1 MHIDVPYIDPI
12 PEGVTAKI
20 FKQTNVCRVEPQPY
34 DPKTFQLETET
45 ITHADGTTETRPADV
60 HNVIRWRHVLDEDGK
75 QVMGEDGEPKIES
88 NAKFVRWSDGSLTLH
103 IGEEV
108 LRVTETDKIDMYDC
122 FVPGDVVRARILS
135 MGDTRSYY
143 LTTAANEL
151 GVVRAKSPFTGE
163 LMVAASWEEME
174 CPSTGQRCKRK
185 VAKVE

>member
-12 PEGVTAKI
+12 SEGVTAKI

-108 LRVTETDKIDMYDC
+108 LRVTETDMSGEHQY
-122 FVPGDVVRARILS
+122 VYARHPGVLQGVKHIESRLQMAPRNLDSATHSRLTRRVDARHVKS
-135 MGDTRSYY
+135 KKVQARSPHTGSR
-143 LTTAANEL
+143 TTASA
-151 GVVRAKSPFTGE
+151 
-163 LMVAASWEEME
+163 W
-174 CPSTGQRCKRK
+174 
-185 VAKVE
+185 

>member
-108 LRVTETDKIDMYDC
+108 LRVTETDMSGEHQY
-122 FVPGDVVRARILS
+122 VYARHPGVLQGVKHIESRLQMAPRNLDSATHSRLTRRAARRR
-135 MGDTRSYY
+135 GPRERPKRA
-143 LTTAANEL
+143 TAVAVAGAL
-151 GVVRAKSPFTGE
+151 GRA
-163 LMVAASWEEME
+163 
-174 CPSTGQRCKRK
+174 
-185 VAKVE
+185 